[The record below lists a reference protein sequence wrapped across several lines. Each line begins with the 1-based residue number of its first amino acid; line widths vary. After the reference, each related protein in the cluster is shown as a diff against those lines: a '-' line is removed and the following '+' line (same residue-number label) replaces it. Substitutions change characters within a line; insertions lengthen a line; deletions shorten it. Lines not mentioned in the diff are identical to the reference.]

1 MQYLVLGAEGFI
13 GFWVMKYLKDAIGLG
28 KKECDITRR
37 EKVKEVIEKYSPR
50 VVINLAGISN
60 PTVCM
65 KNRELSYEV
74 NVKGV
79 ENIITCGTDCEKI
92 ILMSTA
98 QAYMPSNQPISED
111 SPLKKSGTPYVMHKI
126 LMERV
131 SKEYENTIIIRPFN
145 QEGPGRGI
153 DYFTS
158 QVIEK
163 ACTGQELELWNPDEV
178 RDILDVRDGARGI
191 ITIAEKGAVNQ
202 AYNLCSGKGVSKL
215 EYVKNVEL
223 ILNKRIKYHITI
235 RKNEEK
241 RVGDNSKLKKLGWKP
256 EHTLEETI
264 IEQWRSMKKSLSSA

>member
-1 MQYLVLGAEGFI
+1 MT
-13 GFWVMKYLKDAIGLG
+13 
-28 KKECDITRR
+28 KKE
-37 EKVKEVIEKYSPR
+37 
-50 VVINLAGISN
+50 
-60 PTVCM
+60 
-65 KNRELSYEV
+65 
-74 NVKGV
+74 
-79 ENIITCGTDCEKI
+79 
-92 ILMSTA
+92 
-98 QAYMPSNQPISED
+98 
-111 SPLKKSGTPYVMHKI
+111 
-126 LMERV
+126 
-131 SKEYENTIIIRPFN
+131 
-145 QEGPGRGI
+145 
-153 DYFTS
+153 
-158 QVIEK
+158 
-163 ACTGQELELWNPDEV
+163 QELELWNPDEV